1 MLFKSDRI
9 TKTWDTWMA
18 FHEGCYYL
26 YYLTSETAP
35 GDGFGVATSTDGLCW
50 RDYGRVLGPSD
61 QMVRYLG
68 TGSVWK
74 DADFDN
80 TGRFLCNYS
89 EWRKEDRTPVQNL
102 LFAWS
107 HDLIHWHKF
116 GNETMF
122 RIDECFYEKVKAD
135 ARGPWE
141 WPRWDGMCVLPRP
154 QGGYYGYWTATPRNA
169 LGFGFGESLD
179 GLHWQALEPPRIEW
193 GDPPEMYFVE
203 VGGVHEL
210 EGRFYAMLGDYASIH
225 CGMFTLTA
233 GNPSGPFC
241 PAAKNFGL
249 LTNQSRMHAYF
260 TRFLDTPSGVL
271 VNHHVLARG
280 QFSDEYFETYFAPLK
295 RAVIRDGGL
304 YLAWWEGNDG
314 LKQVQ
319 IETPGVG
326 KQPFRFDPAAGMLLE
341 GRLDLPGSLFVGS
354 GADRGTWIHVD
365 AAGVTEIGPG
375 SQDGTGFQAEERVGR
390 QVLFPASPRFR
401 LLLRQTML
409 EFYLDDLLIQCYM
422 MESPADGT
430 LSGQKIKDA
439 QLWQWT

>member
-1 MLFKSDRI
+1 MLFKSERI

-26 YYLTSETAP
+26 YYATSETAP
-35 GDGFGVATSTDGLCW
+35 GDGFAVAASTDGLRW
-50 RDYGRVLGPSD
+50 RDYGRVLVPSD

-68 TGSVWK
+68 AGSVWK
-74 DADFDN
+74 EAGFPV

-89 EWRKEDRTPVQNL
+89 EWRQEGEASVQNL

-107 HDLIHWHKF
+107 KDLIHWHKYGDEAMF
-116 GNETMF
+116 G
-122 RIDECFYEKVKAD
+122 IDECFYQKVKPD
-135 ARGPWE
+135 TRGPWE
-141 WPRWDGMCVLPRP
+141 WPRWDGMCVIPRP
-154 QGGYYGYWTATPRNA
+154 QGGYYGYWTATPKGA
-169 LGFGFGESLD
+169 LGFGFGKSID

-193 GDPPEMYFVE
+193 SDPPEMYFVE

-210 EGRFYAMLGDYASIH
+210 EGQYYAMVGDYASIH

-233 GNPSGPFC
+233 ASPSGPFR
-241 PAAKNFGL
+241 PAVKNFGL
-249 LTNQSRMHAYF
+249 LCNQSRMHAYF
-260 TRFLDTPSGVL
+260 TRFLDTPGGVL

-295 RAVIRDGGL
+295 RAVIKEEGL

-314 LKQVQ
+314 LKRTP
-319 IETPGVG
+319 IEIFGMDGRPL
-326 KQPFRFDPAAGMLLE
+326 RFDPPAGILLE
-341 GRLDLPGSLFVGS
+341 GRLDLPGRLFVGH
-354 GADRGTWIHVD
+354 GAGTGTWIRVG
-365 AAGVTEIGPG
+365 AGGVTEIGPG
-375 SQDGTGFQAEERVGR
+375 NQDGTDFQPEERVDR

-422 MESPADGT
+422 METPTDGT
-430 LSGQKIKDA
+430 ITCWKAGEMK
-439 QLWQWT
+439 LWQWE